1 MKKDLREVLTG
12 RVLVTGGAG
21 FIGSHVV
28 EALLERGCEVRVLD
42 DLSIG
47 SADHLPLA
55 DPNLELQ
62 VGDVANA
69 GALHTALRGTR
80 AVIHLAAT
88 PARARPLSDPYDTA
102 LANVASFIQLLESAR
117 RQRVKRIVF
126 ASSAGV
132 YGDALEPPCVES
144 APLNPSGAAGMEK
157 LLAESYATLY
167 ASRYGL
173 RSLALRYFSVYG
185 PRQHPRDGD
194 IPRFLEQLDA
204 HRPVLIDGDG
214 RQRRDFIHVEDAARA
229 TVAALESDR
238 CGALNVASGQP
249 TEIRELVQLLGYA
262 LDLQPLMHFEPAR
275 SGEAARCW
283 ADIAQLRRLT
293 GLAPARSLR
302 SGLAALVSD
311 RAARR
316 RRQATAARPPAT
328 EPADAPNSPPSRSAP
343 EPSVARRL

>member
-1 MKKDLREVLTG
+1 MKHATRGVLAG
-12 RVLVTGGAG
+12 PVLVTGGAG

-42 DLSIG
+42 DLSTG
-47 SADHLPLA
+47 RADHLPLH

-62 VGDVANA
+62 VGDVADA
-69 GALHTALRGTR
+69 EEMRAALRGMR

-88 PARARPLSDPYDTA
+88 PAGARPTADPYDTA
-102 LANVASFIQLLESAR
+102 LANVTGFIQLLEAAR
-117 RQRVKRIVF
+117 QQRVKRVVF
-126 ASSAGV
+126 ASSAAV
-132 YGDALEPPCVES
+132 YGDAPEPPFAES
-144 APLNPSGAAGMEK
+144 TPPHPSEPAGMEK
-157 LLAESYATLY
+157 LLAEGYATLY

-173 RSLALRYFSVYG
+173 RALALRYFTVYG
-185 PRQHPRDGD
+185 PRQHRRDGV
-194 IPRFLEQLDA
+194 IPRFLERLDA
-204 HRPVLIDGDG
+204 HRPVLINGDG

-238 CGALNVASGQP
+238 CGVLNVASGQP

-262 LDLQPLMHFEPAR
+262 LDLQPLMHFVPAR
-275 SGEAARCW
+275 AGDVAASW

-302 SGLAALVSD
+302 SGLAALASD

-316 RRQATAARPPAT
+316 RREDATAARLGSA
-328 EPADAPNSPPSRSAP
+328 EPAGAPPSR
-343 EPSVARRL
+343 